1 MKKRIL
7 LIPLAL
13 LLIVSLVACA
23 APAPAPAPTTTVT
36 APATTVTAPAATVTA
51 PATTVTAPAPAP
63 AKPTYKWKLAGALS
77 PEHYS
82 SILANEFSA
91 RVAELSDDRIKIDV
105 FVGAVLGDWI
115 DVFEETMMGTVEIE
129 WGTSYNTIH
138 DPRLNVVW
146 IPYAVTNWEEV
157 RRTYSPGGFIWEKS
171 DEMNRALGVT
181 TLNSIPDG
189 FIGMGATRLP
199 ASPGDPDVAK
209 NMKIR
214 VWGAIPPE
222 KLMERFGYLPTVMP
236 WAEVFT
242 AMQQG
247 LVEAVYG
254 GSVIATYDTL
264 RDVLTHWLPYRGNY
278 EGLISIMNA
287 ELFDSLSA
295 EDQGII
301 MKAAKEAQ
309 DKRMATAEASE
320 AEFTQ
325 KFLDYGVEVVEFSQA
340 EYDNFRA
347 VAAAD
352 VWPALEPI
360 IGKAL
365 LDQAI
370 AAIGGG

>member
-1 MKKRIL
+1 MKKKL
-7 LIPLAL
+7 LLVPLAL
-13 LLIVSLVACA
+13 LMIVSLVACTT
-23 APAPAPAPTTTVT
+23 PAPAPTTT
-36 APATTVTAPAATVTA
+36 APAPTT
-51 PATTVTAPAPAP
+51 TAPAPE
-63 AKPTYKWKLAGALS
+63 KPTYKWKCAFALS
-77 PEHYS
+77 PDHYANG
-82 SILANEFSA
+82 LANEFAA
-91 RVAELSDDRIKIDV
+91 RVAELSSDRIQISV
-105 FVGAVLGDWI
+105 HPGAVLGDWI
-115 DVFEETMMGTVEIE
+115 DVFEETMMGTIEIE

-157 RRTYSPGGFIWEKS
+157 MRTYSPGGFIWEKS
-171 DEMNRALGVT
+171 DEMNRDLGVVT
-181 TLNSIPDG
+181 INSIPDG
-189 FIGMGATRLP
+189 FIGMGASRLP
-199 ASPGDPDVAK
+199 ASPGDPDVPK

-236 WAEVFT
+236 WSEVFT
-242 AMQQG
+242 SMQQG

-301 MKAAKEAQ
+301 MKAAKEVQ
-309 DKRMATAEASE
+309 DKRAAAAEASE
-320 AEFTQ
+320 IEFTQ
-325 KFLDYGVEVVEFSQA
+325 KFRDYGVEVVEFSQA

-347 VAAAD
+347 VSAAD
-352 VWPALEPI
+352 VWPALEPV
-360 IGKAL
+360 IGRAL
-365 LDQAI
+365 LDEAV

>member
-1 MKKRIL
+1 M
-7 LIPLAL
+7 
-13 LLIVSLVACA
+13 
-23 APAPAPAPTTTVT
+23 
-36 APATTVTAPAATVTA
+36 
-51 PATTVTAPAPAP
+51 
-63 AKPTYKWKLAGALS
+63 LS

-82 SILANEFSA
+82 ATLADEFID
-91 RVAELSDDRIKIDV
+91 RVAELSDGRIKID
-105 FVGAVLGDWI
+105 FFPGGVLGDWI
-115 DVFEETMMGTVEIE
+115 DVFEETMMGTIEIE
-129 WGTSYNTIH
+129 WATSYNTIH

-157 RRTYSPGGFIWEKS
+157 MRTYSPGGFIWEKS
-171 DEMNRALGVT
+171 DEMNRALGVVT
-181 TLNSIPDG
+181 INSIPDG
-189 FIGMGATRLP
+189 FIGMGATRMP
-199 ASPGDPDVAK
+199 ASPGDPDVPK

-254 GSVIATYDTL
+254 GSVISTYDTL
-264 RDVLTHWLPYRGNY
+264 RDVCTHWLPYRGNY

-301 MKAAKEAQ
+301 MKAAKEVQ
-309 DKRMATAEASE
+309 EKRMAAAEASE
-320 AEFTQ
+320 QEFTQ
-325 KFLDYGVEVVEFSQA
+325 KFRDYGVEVVEFTQA
-340 EYDNFRA
+340 EYDNFRT

-360 IGKAL
+360 IGRAL
-365 LDQAI
+365 LDEAV

>member
-1 MKKRIL
+1 VKKKL
-7 LIPLAL
+7 LLVPLAL
-13 LLIVSLVACA
+13 LMIVSLVACTT
-23 APAPAPAPTTTVT
+23 PAPAPTTT
-36 APATTVTAPAATVTA
+36 APAPTT
-51 PATTVTAPAPAP
+51 TAPAPE
-63 AKPTYKWKLAGALS
+63 KSTYKWKCAFSNS
-77 PEHYS
+77 PDHYAAT
-82 SILANEFSA
+82 LGNEFVD
-91 RVAELSDDRIKIDV
+91 RVAELSDDRIQIS
-105 FVGAVLGDWI
+105 FHPAAVLGDWI
-115 DVFEETMMGTVEIE
+115 DVFEETMMGTIEIE

-157 RRTYSPGGFIWEKS
+157 RKTYSPGGFIWEKS
-171 DEMNRALGVT
+171 DEMNRALGVVT
-181 TLNSIPDG
+181 INSIPDG
-189 FIGMGATRLP
+189 FIGMGASRLP

-236 WAEVFT
+236 WSEVFT

-254 GSVIATYDTL
+254 GSVFSTYDAL
-264 RDVLTHWLPYRGNY
+264 RDVCTHWLPYRGNY

-295 EDQGII
+295 EDQGIV
-301 MKAAKEAQ
+301 MQAAKEAQ
-309 DKRMATAEASE
+309 DKRTETAEVSE
-320 AEFTQ
+320 AEYTQ
-325 KFLDYGVEVVEFSQA
+325 KFRDYGVEVVEFTQA

-347 VAAAD
+347 VSAAD

-360 IGKAL
+360 IGRAL
-365 LDQAI
+365 LDQAV